1 MNTFLSSLQ
10 TELFEDYKRFLA
22 SEIEPRVE
30 DLENDPDKVKS
41 VFESLGQK
49 GFLGTSVAKEY
60 GGCGEPF
67 IHTALLIQALGQIDA
82 GLAMSVASHLTAAE
96 LIQKFG
102 TDTQKSRYL
111 PLLARGECIAT
122 VAATEE
128 GAGSDYMG
136 IAARVDKESS
146 LTAEKTW
153 VVNGDVAELAV
164 VTARGEES
172 PLGLWLVDL
181 SQVKDAVKVSANIK
195 KLGLAGART
204 NNISFKNLKLD
215 DASRLG
221 GVEGPASQEEALLH
235 GMDFIKVLAA
245 AAAVGLTDMALAHS
259 VDRARSREQFG
270 SAIGKLQAIQWK
282 LADMSS
288 ESCGAR
294 LLTYRAA
301 WSKDEEPTEF
311 RKNAAMCKYYAA
323 RVAQVHSAEA
333 VQIFGAAGL
342 SCDLPMEKLYR
353 DAKVM
358 EIAEGTA
365 EIQKNIVAHEIG
377 S

>member
-10 TELFEDYKRFLA
+10 TELFEDYKKFLT

-30 DLENDPDKVKS
+30 DLENDSNKVKS

-136 IAARVDKESS
+136 LAACVDKESL

-181 SQVKDAVKVSANIK
+181 SQGKDAVKISANIK
-195 KLGLAGART
+195 KLGLSGART

-221 GVEGPASQEEALLH
+221 GVEGSTSQEEALLH

-245 AAAVGLTDMALAHS
+245 AAAVGLTDMALSHS

>member
-10 TELFEDYKRFLA
+10 TELFEDYKKFLT

-136 IAARVDKESS
+136 IAACVDKESL

-181 SQVKDAVKVSANIK
+181 SQVKDAVKISANIK

-204 NNISFKNLKLD
+204 NNITFKNLKLD

-221 GVEGPASQEEALLH
+221 GAVGPASQEEALLH